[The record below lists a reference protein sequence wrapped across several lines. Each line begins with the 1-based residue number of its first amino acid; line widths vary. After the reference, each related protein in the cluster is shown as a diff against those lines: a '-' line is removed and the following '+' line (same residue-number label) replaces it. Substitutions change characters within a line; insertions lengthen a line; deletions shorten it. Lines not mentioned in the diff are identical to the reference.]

1 MNPVVREHGS
11 SNSSLATVVERSRVE
26 HMNSAKQKMNS
37 TYKHRLLKFQLGGI
51 LKDSYENVKD
61 WETETTS

>member
-37 TYKHRLLKFQLGGI
+37 TYKHRLLIFLPAGI
-51 LKDSYENVKD
+51 LNDGYENVKD
-61 WETETTS
+61 